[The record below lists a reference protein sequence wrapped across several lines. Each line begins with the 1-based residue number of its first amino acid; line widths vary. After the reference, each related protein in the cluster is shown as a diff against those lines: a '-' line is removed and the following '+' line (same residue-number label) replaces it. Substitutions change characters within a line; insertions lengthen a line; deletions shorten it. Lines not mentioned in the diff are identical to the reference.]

1 MNIKSI
7 NEYRDDLNHM
17 IKLGKI
23 YEKKKR
29 LPIRSKEDLVSI
41 ITISKNSAKTLEKTI
56 LSVLSQKYSNIEY
69 IIIDGGSNDGTL
81 EIISKYENK
90 IDYWISG
97 LDYGPADAMNKGIS
111 VSRGSYIFWLGSDD
125 WINKDFLT
133 HAITPLKKSDHG
145 YVYGNLD
152 LYDECGI
159 FLKRL
164 FPEKNYADK
173 LNIFMPRFYAPSI
186 VFKRECFEKFGLLD
200 YQYKIANDYD
210 LLLRLYNNKVNG
222 LYIEKMNANHCN
234 TGISNRFFNHA
245 LIEAK
250 DVAINAKGPRI
261 KIWTYFL
268 FRLLK
273 VNFKIAII
281 RFKASL
287 KSN

>member
-1 MNIKSI
+1 MNIKNI

-29 LPIRSKEDLVSI
+29 LPVRSKEDLVSI

-81 EIISKYENK
+81 EIISKYDHK
-90 IDYWISG
+90 IDYWLSG
-97 LDYGPADAMNKGIS
+97 FDYGPADAMNKGIS

-125 WINKDFLT
+125 WVNKDFLA
-133 HAITPLKKSDHG
+133 HAITPLKESDHG

-152 LYDECGI
+152 LYDENGI
-159 FLKRL
+159 FLNRL
-164 FPEKNYADK
+164 FPEKNYAEK
-173 LNIFMPRFYAPSI
+173 LNIFMPRFYTPSI

-200 YQYKIANDYD
+200 YQYKIANDYE
-210 LLLRLYNNKVNG
+210 LLLRFHNNKING
-222 LYIEKMNANHCN
+222 TYIEKMNANHCN